1 MDLVLTNALP
11 MSVSTFMKE
20 DMVYISKLSVS
31 MVEDLLAMDPHDY
44 EMEDYINWN
53 AKVDGW
59 CDNLK
64 TLIAELQ
71 HLQVIVAKKRINTPE
86 SQLHIDG

>member
-20 DMVYISKLSVS
+20 DMVYTTKLAVS
-31 MVEDLLAMDPHDY
+31 MAEDLLAMDPHNY
-44 EMEDYINWN
+44 EMEDYIDWN

-64 TLIAELQ
+64 ALIAELQ
-71 HLQVIVAKKRINTPE
+71 GLQVIVAKKRINTPDNE
-86 SQLHIDG
+86 DHIDC